1 MEESP
6 YEKRS
11 EDENHQP
18 ESLDVPEDR
27 PGGAAAFVLLDVR
40 PHGLPHL
47 VSVCA
52 VGGAGLG
59 GLFAYQL
66 YYAKRRDIFDEFAR
80 ENLRTTDSICLK
92 IACGVLVLAAVLC
105 VFSDFSGIVVG
116 YALLIKLLALTV
128 ARAVLFTV
136 IDKRGM

>member
-1 MEESP
+1 M
-6 YEKRS
+6 KS
-11 EDENHQP
+11 EAKTKTINLRAWMFLKIAP
-18 ESLDVPEDR
+18 
-27 PGGAAAFVLLDVR
+27 AALLLLYYWMCARTDFHASYLYVQSAVLAL
-40 PHGLPHL
+40 
-47 VSVCA
+47 A
-52 VGGAGLG
+52 G

-105 VFSDFSGIVVG
+105 VFSDFSGIVVR
-116 YALLIKLLALTV
+116 YALLMGLLALTV

>member
-1 MEESP
+1 M
-6 YEKRS
+6 KS
-11 EDENHQP
+11 EAKTKTINLRAWMFLKIAP
-18 ESLDVPEDR
+18 
-27 PGGAAAFVLLDVR
+27 AALLLLYYWMCARTDFHASYLYVQSAVLAL
-40 PHGLPHL
+40 
-47 VSVCA
+47 A
-52 VGGAGLG
+52 G

-66 YYAKRRDIFDEFAR
+66 YYAKRRDIFGEFAR

-116 YALLIKLLALTV
+116 YALLIRLLALTV

>member
-1 MEESP
+1 M
-6 YEKRS
+6 KS
-11 EDENHQP
+11 EAKTKTINLRAWMFLKIAP
-18 ESLDVPEDR
+18 
-27 PGGAAAFVLLDVR
+27 AALLLLYYWMCARTDFHASYLYVQSAVLAL
-40 PHGLPHL
+40 
-47 VSVCA
+47 A
-52 VGGAGLG
+52 G

-80 ENLRTTDSICLK
+80 ENLRITDSICLK

-116 YALLIKLLALTV
+116 YALLMGLLALTV

>member
-1 MEESP
+1 MKNEAKTKSINLRAWMFLKIAP
-6 YEKRS
+6 
-11 EDENHQP
+11 
-18 ESLDVPEDR
+18 
-27 PGGAAAFVLLDVR
+27 AALLLLYYWMCARTDFHTSYLYVQSAVLAL
-40 PHGLPHL
+40 
-47 VSVCA
+47 A
-52 VGGAGLG
+52 G

-80 ENLRTTDSICLK
+80 DKLRTTDSICLK

-116 YALLIKLLALTV
+116 YALLIGLLALTV

>member
-1 MEESP
+1 MKNEAKTKSINLRAWMFLKIAP
-6 YEKRS
+6 
-11 EDENHQP
+11 
-18 ESLDVPEDR
+18 
-27 PGGAAAFVLLDVR
+27 AALLLLYYWMCARTDFHTSYLYVQSAVLAL
-40 PHGLPHL
+40 
-47 VSVCA
+47 A
-52 VGGAGLG
+52 G

-80 ENLRTTDSICLK
+80 DNLRTTDSICLK
-92 IACGVLVLAAVLC
+92 IACKVLVLAAVLC

-116 YALLIKLLALTV
+116 YALLIGLLALTV

>member
-1 MEESP
+1 M
-6 YEKRS
+6 KS
-11 EDENHQP
+11 EAKTKTINLRAWMFLKIAP
-18 ESLDVPEDR
+18 
-27 PGGAAAFVLLDVR
+27 AALLLLYYWMCARTDFHASYLYVQSAVLAL
-40 PHGLPHL
+40 
-47 VSVCA
+47 A
-52 VGGAGLG
+52 G

-80 ENLRTTDSICLK
+80 ENLRNTDSICLK

-116 YALLIKLLALTV
+116 YALLIGLLALTV

>member
-1 MEESP
+1 M
-6 YEKRS
+6 KS
-11 EDENHQP
+11 EAKTKSINLRAWMFLKIAP
-18 ESLDVPEDR
+18 
-27 PGGAAAFVLLDVR
+27 AALLLLYYWMCARTDFHASYLYVQSAVLAL
-40 PHGLPHL
+40 
-47 VSVCA
+47 A
-52 VGGAGLG
+52 G

-116 YALLIKLLALTV
+116 YALLIGLLAMTV

>member
-1 MEESP
+1 M
-6 YEKRS
+6 KS
-11 EDENHQP
+11 EAKTKTINLRAWMFLKIAP
-18 ESLDVPEDR
+18 
-27 PGGAAAFVLLDVR
+27 AALL
-40 PHGLPHL
+40 LL
-47 VSVCA
+47 YYWMCA
-52 VGGAGLG
+52 RTDFHASYLYVQSAVQALAG

-116 YALLIKLLALTV
+116 YALLIGLLALTV

>member
-1 MEESP
+1 MKNEAKTKSINLRAWMFLKIAP
-6 YEKRS
+6 
-11 EDENHQP
+11 
-18 ESLDVPEDR
+18 
-27 PGGAAAFVLLDVR
+27 AALLLLYYWMCARTDFHTSYLYVQSAVLAL
-40 PHGLPHL
+40 
-47 VSVCA
+47 A
-52 VGGAGLG
+52 G

-116 YALLIKLLALTV
+116 YALLIGLLTLTV

>member
-1 MEESP
+1 MKNEAKTKSINLRAWMFLKIAP
-6 YEKRS
+6 
-11 EDENHQP
+11 
-18 ESLDVPEDR
+18 
-27 PGGAAAFVLLDVR
+27 AALLLLYYWMCARTDFHTSYLYVQSAVLAL
-40 PHGLPHL
+40 
-47 VSVCA
+47 A
-52 VGGAGLG
+52 G

-66 YYAKRRDIFDEFAR
+66 YYTKRRDIFNEFAR

-116 YALLIKLLALTV
+116 YALLMGLLALTV

>member
-1 MEESP
+1 MKNEAKTKSINLRAWMFLKIAP
-6 YEKRS
+6 
-11 EDENHQP
+11 
-18 ESLDVPEDR
+18 
-27 PGGAAAFVLLDVR
+27 AALLLLYYWMCARTDFHTSYLYVQSAVLAL
-40 PHGLPHL
+40 
-47 VSVCA
+47 A
-52 VGGAGLG
+52 G

-116 YALLIKLLALTV
+116 YALLIGLLTLTV

-136 IDKRGM
+136 IDKGGM

>member
-1 MEESP
+1 MKNEAKTKSINLRAWMFLKIAP
-6 YEKRS
+6 
-11 EDENHQP
+11 
-18 ESLDVPEDR
+18 
-27 PGGAAAFVLLDVR
+27 AALL
-40 PHGLPHL
+40 LL
-47 VSVCA
+47 YYWMCA
-52 VGGAGLG
+52 RTDFHTSYLYVQSAMLALAG

-116 YALLIKLLALTV
+116 YALLIGLLTLTV

-136 IDKRGM
+136 IDKGGM

>member
-1 MEESP
+1 MKSEA
-6 YEKRS
+6 KRKTI
-11 EDENHQP
+11 N
-18 ESLDVPEDR
+18 LRAWMFLKIVP
-27 PGGAAAFVLLDVR
+27 AALLLLYYWMCARTDFHASYLYVQSAVLAL
-40 PHGLPHL
+40 
-47 VSVCA
+47 A
-52 VGGAGLG
+52 G

-116 YALLIKLLALTV
+116 YALLMGLLALTV

>member
-1 MEESP
+1 M
-6 YEKRS
+6 KS
-11 EDENHQP
+11 EAKTKTINLRAWMFLKIAPAALLLLYYWMCARTDFHASYLYVQP
-18 ESLDVPEDR
+18 
-27 PGGAAAFVLLDVR
+27 AVLAL
-40 PHGLPHL
+40 
-47 VSVCA
+47 A
-52 VGGAGLG
+52 G

-116 YALLIKLLALTV
+116 YALLIGLLALTV

>member
-1 MEESP
+1 M
-6 YEKRS
+6 KS
-11 EDENHQP
+11 EAKTKTINLRAWMFLKIAP
-18 ESLDVPEDR
+18 
-27 PGGAAAFVLLDVR
+27 AALLLLYYWMCARTDFHASYLYVQSAVLA
-40 PHGLPHL
+40 L
-47 VSVCA
+47 V
-52 VGGAGLG
+52 G

-116 YALLIKLLALTV
+116 YALLMGLLALTV

>member
-1 MEESP
+1 M
-6 YEKRS
+6 KS
-11 EDENHQP
+11 EAKTKTINLRAWMFLKIAP
-18 ESLDVPEDR
+18 
-27 PGGAAAFVLLDVR
+27 AALLLLYYWMCARTDFHASYLYAQSAVLAL
-40 PHGLPHL
+40 
-47 VSVCA
+47 A
-52 VGGAGLG
+52 G

-116 YALLIKLLALTV
+116 YALLIGLLALMV

>member
-1 MEESP
+1 MKSEA
-6 YEKRS
+6 KRKTI
-11 EDENHQP
+11 NLRAWMFLKIAP
-18 ESLDVPEDR
+18 
-27 PGGAAAFVLLDVR
+27 AALLLLYYWMCARTDFHASYLYVQSAVLAL
-40 PHGLPHL
+40 
-47 VSVCA
+47 A
-52 VGGAGLG
+52 G

-116 YALLIKLLALTV
+116 YALLMGLLALTV

>member
-1 MEESP
+1 MKNEAKTKSINLRAWMFLKIAP
-6 YEKRS
+6 
-11 EDENHQP
+11 
-18 ESLDVPEDR
+18 
-27 PGGAAAFVLLDVR
+27 AALLLLYYWMCARTDFHTSYLYVQSAVLAL
-40 PHGLPHL
+40 
-47 VSVCA
+47 A
-52 VGGAGLG
+52 G

-66 YYAKRRDIFDEFAR
+66 YYTKRRDIFNEFAR

-116 YALLIKLLALTV
+116 YALLIGLLALTV

>member
-1 MEESP
+1 M
-6 YEKRS
+6 KS
-11 EDENHQP
+11 EAKTKSINLRAWMFLKIAP
-18 ESLDVPEDR
+18 
-27 PGGAAAFVLLDVR
+27 AALLLLYYWMCARTDFHASYLYVQSAVLAL
-40 PHGLPHL
+40 
-47 VSVCA
+47 A
-52 VGGAGLG
+52 G

-116 YALLIKLLALTV
+116 YALLMGLLALTV

>member
-1 MEESP
+1 M
-6 YEKRS
+6 KS
-11 EDENHQP
+11 EAKTKTINLRAWMFLKIAP
-18 ESLDVPEDR
+18 
-27 PGGAAAFVLLDVR
+27 AALLLLYYWMCARTDFHASYLYVQSAVLAL
-40 PHGLPHL
+40 
-47 VSVCA
+47 A
-52 VGGAGLG
+52 G

-116 YALLIKLLALTV
+116 YALLIGLLALTV

-136 IDKRGM
+136 IDKGGM

>member
-1 MEESP
+1 MKNEAKTKSINLRAWMFLKIAP
-6 YEKRS
+6 
-11 EDENHQP
+11 
-18 ESLDVPEDR
+18 
-27 PGGAAAFVLLDVR
+27 AALLLLYYWMCARTDFHTSYLYVQSAVLAL
-40 PHGLPHL
+40 
-47 VSVCA
+47 A
-52 VGGAGLG
+52 G

-116 YALLIKLLALTV
+116 YALLIGLLAMTV

>member
-1 MEESP
+1 M
-6 YEKRS
+6 KS
-11 EDENHQP
+11 EAKTKTINLRAWMFLKIAP
-18 ESLDVPEDR
+18 
-27 PGGAAAFVLLDVR
+27 AALLLLYYWRCARTDFHASYLYAQSAVLAL
-40 PHGLPHL
+40 
-47 VSVCA
+47 A
-52 VGGAGLG
+52 G

-116 YALLIKLLALTV
+116 YALLIGLLALTV

>member
-1 MEESP
+1 MKNEAKTKSINLRAWMFLKIAP
-6 YEKRS
+6 
-11 EDENHQP
+11 
-18 ESLDVPEDR
+18 
-27 PGGAAAFVLLDVR
+27 AALLLLYYWMCARTDFHTSYLYVQSAVLAL
-40 PHGLPHL
+40 
-47 VSVCA
+47 A
-52 VGGAGLG
+52 G

-80 ENLRTTDSICLK
+80 DNLRTTDSICLK

-116 YALLIKLLALTV
+116 YALLIGLLALTV

>member
-1 MEESP
+1 MKNEAKTKSINLRAWMFLKIAP
-6 YEKRS
+6 
-11 EDENHQP
+11 
-18 ESLDVPEDR
+18 
-27 PGGAAAFVLLDVR
+27 AALLLLYYWMCARTDFHTSYLYVQSAVLAL
-40 PHGLPHL
+40 
-47 VSVCA
+47 A
-52 VGGAGLG
+52 G
-59 GLFAYQL
+59 GLFAYQF

-80 ENLRTTDSICLK
+80 DNLRTTDSICLK

-116 YALLIKLLALTV
+116 YALLIGLLALTV

>member
-1 MEESP
+1 M
-6 YEKRS
+6 KS
-11 EDENHQP
+11 EAKTKTINLRAWMFLKIAP
-18 ESLDVPEDR
+18 
-27 PGGAAAFVLLDVR
+27 AALLLLYYWMCARTDFHTSYLYVQSAVLAL
-40 PHGLPHL
+40 
-47 VSVCA
+47 A
-52 VGGAGLG
+52 G

-105 VFSDFSGIVVG
+105 DFSGIVVG
-116 YALLIKLLALTV
+116 YALLMGLLALTV

>member
-1 MEESP
+1 M
-6 YEKRS
+6 KS
-11 EDENHQP
+11 EAETKTI
-18 ESLDVPEDR
+18 SLRAWMFLKIAP
-27 PGGAAAFVLLDVR
+27 AALLLLYYWMCARTDFHASYLYVQSAVLAL
-40 PHGLPHL
+40 
-47 VSVCA
+47 A
-52 VGGAGLG
+52 G

-116 YALLIKLLALTV
+116 YALLIGLLALTV

>member
-1 MEESP
+1 MKNEAKTKSINLRAWMFLKIAP
-6 YEKRS
+6 
-11 EDENHQP
+11 
-18 ESLDVPEDR
+18 
-27 PGGAAAFVLLDVR
+27 AALLLLYYWMCARTDFHTSYLYVQSAVLAL
-40 PHGLPHL
+40 
-47 VSVCA
+47 A
-52 VGGAGLG
+52 G

-80 ENLRTTDSICLK
+80 GNLRTTDSICLK

-116 YALLIKLLALTV
+116 YALLIGLLALTV

>member
-1 MEESP
+1 M
-6 YEKRS
+6 KS
-11 EDENHQP
+11 EAKTKTINLRAWMFLKIAP
-18 ESLDVPEDR
+18 
-27 PGGAAAFVLLDVR
+27 AALLLLYYWMCARTDFHTSYLYVQSAVLAL
-40 PHGLPHL
+40 
-47 VSVCA
+47 A
-52 VGGAGLG
+52 G

-66 YYAKRRDIFDEFAR
+66 YYAKRGDIFDEFAR

-116 YALLIKLLALTV
+116 YALLIGLLALTV

>member
-1 MEESP
+1 M
-6 YEKRS
+6 KS
-11 EDENHQP
+11 EAKTKTINLRAWMFLKIAP
-18 ESLDVPEDR
+18 
-27 PGGAAAFVLLDVR
+27 AALLLLYYWMCARTDFHASYLYVQSAVLAL
-40 PHGLPHL
+40 
-47 VSVCA
+47 A
-52 VGGAGLG
+52 G

-66 YYAKRRDIFDEFAR
+66 YFAKRRDIFDEFAR
-80 ENLRTTDSICLK
+80 DNLRTTDSICLK

-116 YALLIKLLALTV
+116 YALLIGLLALTV

>member
-1 MEESP
+1 M
-6 YEKRS
+6 KS
-11 EDENHQP
+11 EAKTKTINLRAWMFLKIAP
-18 ESLDVPEDR
+18 
-27 PGGAAAFVLLDVR
+27 AALLLLYYWMCARTDFHASYLYVQSAVLAL
-40 PHGLPHL
+40 
-47 VSVCA
+47 A
-52 VGGAGLG
+52 G

-80 ENLRTTDSICLK
+80 ENLKTTDSICLK

-116 YALLIKLLALTV
+116 YALLIGLLALTV

>member
-1 MEESP
+1 M
-6 YEKRS
+6 KS
-11 EDENHQP
+11 EAKTKTINLRAWMFLKIAP
-18 ESLDVPEDR
+18 
-27 PGGAAAFVLLDVR
+27 AALLLLYYWMCARTDFHTSYLYAQSAVLAL
-40 PHGLPHL
+40 
-47 VSVCA
+47 A
-52 VGGAGLG
+52 G

-116 YALLIKLLALTV
+116 YALLIGLLALTV

>member
-1 MEESP
+1 MKLSINCHLQKLARKGPEKA
-6 YEKRS
+6 EKRGK
-11 EDENHQP
+11 EKRDAVE
-18 ESLDVPEDR
+18 R
-27 PGGAAAFVLLDVR
+27 PPQQRRSWRKREALA
-40 PHGLPHL
+40 
-47 VSVCA
+47 
-52 VGGAGLG
+52 G

-66 YYAKRRDIFDEFAR
+66 YYAKRRDIFNEFAR

-116 YALLIKLLALTV
+116 YALLIGLLALTV

>member
-1 MEESP
+1 M
-6 YEKRS
+6 
-11 EDENHQP
+11 
-18 ESLDVPEDR
+18 L
-27 PGGAAAFVLLDVR
+27 ALA
-40 PHGLPHL
+40 
-47 VSVCA
+47 
-52 VGGAGLG
+52 G

-105 VFSDFSGIVVG
+105 VFSDFSGIAVG
-116 YALLIKLLALTV
+116 YALLIGLLAMTV

-136 IDKRGM
+136 IDKGGM